1 MTPAERI
8 SPELM
13 QAALIDLLIAAA
25 PFRSGRGMSTPRA
38 ALSDAI
44 TRARRALDAAK
55 LEGIDIDWETLKRLA
70 EEADAEARTQ
80 PGYRA
85 DLDG

>member
-1 MTPAERI
+1 MATAPRL

-13 QAALIDLLIAAA
+13 HAALIDMLIAAA
-25 PFRSGRGMSTPRA
+25 PFRSGRGMTAPRA
-38 ALSDAI
+38 ALGEAI
-44 TRARRALDAAK
+44 ARGCKALHAARV
-55 LEGIDIDWETLKRLA
+55 EGVEVDWETLKRLA
-70 EEADAEARTQ
+70 EEADADAHRK

>member
-1 MTPAERI
+1 MIPAERI

-25 PFRSGRGMSTPRA
+25 PIRSGRGMSTPRA
-38 ALSDAI
+38 ALGEAI
-44 TRARRALDAAK
+44 KRARRALDAAK
-55 LEGIDIDWETLKRLA
+55 VEGIGADWESLKRLA
-70 EEADAEARTQ
+70 DEADAITRNE